1 MPITFTNHL
10 DTNVLSALQELIN
23 AEFTQSVY
31 YDTEY
36 MQRGTNW
43 FNLVPV
49 ADILEDNF
57 SSSHTRAYEVLIQYY
72 RIVPGDKRKST
83 HIATVSAIMERLKRL
98 IRSNS
103 DYRVNGEQKFF
114 NGTIANVNYQP
125 ELEDVSSDVLLV
137 EATFTANV
145 FEVI

>member
-1 MPITFTNHL
+1 
-10 DTNVLSALQELIN
+10 
-23 AEFTQSVY
+23 
-31 YDTEY
+31 
-36 MQRGTNW
+36 
-43 FNLVPV
+43 
-49 ADILEDNF
+49 
-57 SSSHTRAYEVLIQYY
+57 
-72 RIVPGDKRKST
+72 
-83 HIATVSAIMERLKRL
+83 MERLKRL

>member
-49 ADILEDNF
+49 ADMRYLYNTIGLSPAISE
-57 SSSHTRAYEVLIQYY
+57 RVLI
-72 RIVPGDKRKST
+72 
-83 HIATVSAIMERLKRL
+83 
-98 IRSNS
+98 
-103 DYRVNGEQKFF
+103 
-114 NGTIANVNYQP
+114 
-125 ELEDVSSDVLLV
+125 LLL
-137 EATFTANV
+137 FQL
-145 FEVI
+145 